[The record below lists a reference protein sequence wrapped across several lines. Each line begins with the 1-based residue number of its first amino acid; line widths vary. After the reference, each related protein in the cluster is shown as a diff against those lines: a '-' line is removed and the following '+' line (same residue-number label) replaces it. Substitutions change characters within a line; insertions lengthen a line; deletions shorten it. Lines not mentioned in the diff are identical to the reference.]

1 MDDLYPKLSQLMP
14 PENPYCYKRALRPLP
29 IADAYAAFVNAR
41 PLQLGGVRS
50 KHHTNRG
57 ETSPSVDT
65 QFTVRVAKAAILE
78 RKYDMLPGGKKATAR
93 GWRPFGVVLS
103 GSQVI
108 FFSDLGAFE
117 SWVAASSKNNNTP
130 PSSPSTTSTSTTST
144 TRRFPSLPT
153 YMATGSSSS
162 NNSMDDPTESFS
174 SQQSLQTNNSNIP
187 IISNH
192 SNNDNNN
199 NAQVLR
205 PVQIISLADAV
216 CIHDDSYTKY
226 PYVFR
231 LMTGDGQLFF
241 LRAKNNADL
250 DDWMLKINYAAASK
264 TNNVRLRPPRQG
276 PHRDKRQEVIK
287 VRDEEDIYAM

>member
-14 PENPYCYKRALRPLP
+14 PENPYCYKRVLRPLP
-29 IADAYAAFVNAR
+29 VADAYAAFVNAR

-50 KHHTNRG
+50 KHHNNRP
-57 ETSPSVDT
+57 ESSPSVDT

-117 SWVAASSKNNNTP
+117 SWVANSNKGSQHNTP
-130 PSSPSTTSTSTTST
+130 PSSPSTTTSSSTS
-144 TRRFPSLPT
+144 RRFPSFPT
-153 YMATGSSSS
+153 YMATTS
-162 NNSMDDPTESFS
+162 NNNHSVDDPTESFS
-174 SQQSLQTNNSNIP
+174 SQQSLQSNNSNIP
-187 IISNH
+187 IISNQ
-192 SNNDNNN
+192 NDTNNN
-199 NAQVLR
+199 NSNAQVLR

-231 LMTGDGQLFF
+231 LMTGDGQLFL

-264 TNNVRLRPPRQG
+264 TNNVRLRPPRQNA
-276 PHRDKRQEVIK
+276 HRDKRQEVIK
-287 VRDEEDIYAM
+287 VKDIKK